1 MDGSKDESPRT
12 YYHMQRLLVDS
23 LRHNRSFT
31 ADRIQTF
38 EQCLFVREVQY
49 ESA

>member
-1 MDGSKDESPRT
+1 MAGATDETLGT
-12 YYHMQRLLVDS
+12 YYQMQRLLVDG
-23 LRHNRSFT
+23 LRHNRSFV
-31 ADRIQTF
+31 ADKLQTF